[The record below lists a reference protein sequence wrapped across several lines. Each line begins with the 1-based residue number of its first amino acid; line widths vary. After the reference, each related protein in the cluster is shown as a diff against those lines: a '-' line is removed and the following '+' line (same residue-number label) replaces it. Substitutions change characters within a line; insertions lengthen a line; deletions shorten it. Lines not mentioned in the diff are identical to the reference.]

1 MVRKV
6 RILVILI
13 SVYNNGYGRDCFKGG
28 GGFFGGVWLE
38 IGVFGGKMRIFIEK
52 WGFRGVLVKKSGKSR
67 KAPGI

>member
-1 MVRKV
+1 MGMVETVLR
-6 RILVILI
+6 
-13 SVYNNGYGRDCFKGG
+13 G

-67 KAPGI
+67 KEPGI